1 MTVDMKPLQQ
11 TLHDRVEQIKKGGA
25 PKYHE
30 KNQEQGKL
38 FVRERLKLIIR
49 SLALN

>member
-11 TLHDRVEQIKKGGA
+11 TLQDRVEQIKKGGA

-30 KNQEQGKL
+30 KNQEQGKI
-38 FVRERLKLIIR
+38 FVRDRL
-49 SLALN
+49 SLLFDPRL